1 MLGIK
6 ISIDIQAALINYY
19 KNKRKIDTKNKG
31 KYCDTVMV
39 IARRV
44 IYTLYYKEEQIIK
57 DNFIK
62 YELIKTI
69 RLTLNFRKTCSIFLN
84 NEIEI

>member
-6 ISIDIQAALINYY
+6 ISIDIEAALINYY
-19 KNKRKIDTKNKG
+19 KNKRKIDTKNKR

-44 IYTLYYKEEQIIK
+44 IYASYYREEQIIK
-57 DNFIK
+57 KKAKSSTTSWEGRDI
-62 YELIKTI
+62 
-69 RLTLNFRKTCSIFLN
+69 
-84 NEIEI
+84 